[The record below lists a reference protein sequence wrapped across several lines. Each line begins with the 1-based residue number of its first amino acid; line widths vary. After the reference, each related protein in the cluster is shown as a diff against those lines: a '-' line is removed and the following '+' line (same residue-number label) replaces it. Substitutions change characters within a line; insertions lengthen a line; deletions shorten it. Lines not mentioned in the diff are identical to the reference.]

1 MGTLVVARAGIMQVS
16 MLFPQ
21 GEKSVSLSFRGGY
34 WIFFLSPG
42 AARASTSFSGFNS
55 AQAEMVFGLETS
67 QIQGNNS
74 VFLIIEV
81 SSLFI

>member
-1 MGTLVVARAGIMQVS
+1 MVARAGIMQIFTF
-16 MLFPQ
+16 FPQ
-21 GEKSVSLSFRGGY
+21 GGKSVFLAFRGG
-34 WIFFLSPG
+34 ILDFFLSPG

-67 QIQGNNS
+67 QIRGHNS

>member
-1 MGTLVVARAGIMQVS
+1 MVACAGIMQVS

-21 GEKSVSLSFRGGY
+21 GGKSVSLSFGGD
-34 WIFFLSPG
+34 IGFLSPG